1 MVAVYGS
8 IPESG
13 PSRLATTASQSR
25 RRRAAIV
32 VGLAAGAAAAL
43 VIAVAAISS
52 PSASVLMG
60 EGAEVYKDKRDELR
74 GVEGG
79 AWMQCMRC
87 RHASKLCHPSRGERV
102 GRVPFRTNAC
112 PPHAGMV
119 TVSVKRH
126 GKVALEWVD
135 KEWLKRGQNST
146 NEGAEGGDEPSEKD
160 KEEDKEEEGKGGDEG
175 SVLCVKPPR
184 DADAK
189 HSWNASSD
197 CMSVKEWIEKM
208 DYSSGGYPYTP
219 EEEGGGEGEGGGSRR
234 RLLEEDGNNGEG
246 ADKEEDEEEK
256 SPFQKWYAKKIDKI
270 YEESYGSG
278 ADGNADGDEEDK
290 ADDDKEDKM
299 EKPKKSPPRKQTP
312 RPPLA
317 MFSPIPCVISAAA
330 FVLTWPV
337 L

>member
-8 IPESG
+8 IPKSG
-13 PSRLATTASQSR
+13 PSSLATTASQSR

-32 VGLAAGAAAAL
+32 VGLSAGAAAVL
-43 VIAVAAISS
+43 VICMAAMSS
-52 PSASVLMG
+52 SSSASVLMG
-60 EGAEVYKDKRDELR
+60 GGAEVYKDKWDELR

-135 KEWLKRGQNST
+135 KEWLKRGQNT
-146 NEGAEGGDEPSEKD
+146 TKAGAEGGEEPSEKD
-160 KEEDKEEEGKGGDEG
+160 KEEDKEDKEGGKDDDEG

-219 EEEGGGEGEGGGSRR
+219 EEGEGGEGGGGGKNR
-234 RLLEEDGNNGEG
+234 RLLEEEGDKGEG
-246 ADKEEDEEEK
+246 ADKEDDGEEK
-256 SPFQKWYAKKIDKI
+256 SPFQKWYDEKIDKI

-278 ADGNADGDEEDK
+278 DDGDGDGDADGGEEDK
-290 ADDDKEDKM
+290 EDDEKDEEE
-299 EKPKKSPPRKQTP
+299 EKPKKSPPRAQP
-312 RPPLA
+312 LNPPSRCLLE
-317 MFSPIPCVISAAA
+317 FSA
-330 FVLTWPV
+330 
-337 L
+337 

>member
-1 MVAVYGS
+1 
-8 IPESG
+8 
-13 PSRLATTASQSR
+13 
-25 RRRAAIV
+25 
-32 VGLAAGAAAAL
+32 
-43 VIAVAAISS
+43 
-52 PSASVLMG
+52 
-60 EGAEVYKDKRDELR
+60 
-74 GVEGG
+74 
-79 AWMQCMRC
+79 MQCLRC

-160 KEEDKEEEGKGGDEG
+160 EEEDEEEDKEEEGKDGDEG

-219 EEEGGGEGEGGGSRR
+219 EEEGGGSRR
-234 RLLEEDGNNGEG
+234 RLLEEDGDKGQG

-278 ADGNADGDEEDK
+278 ENGDADGEEEDK
-290 ADDDKEDKM
+290 ADDDEEDKM
-299 EKPKKSPPRKQTP
+299 EKPKKSPPLWSLAP
-312 RPPLA
+312 EPSDCYGPPSLECSISCVSSCLSQPGA
-317 MFSPIPCVISAAA
+317 PTKLSTARLQQLSIDPVYGLPLDVDNQEGYLEPDNAPYGQPIVVPGGNRDMFGINNFAES
-330 FVLTWPV
+330 
-337 L
+337 